1 DCTGDGGQ
9 QRNWAC
15 RQLLSKGVIVILTA
29 RDEQRGLAAVANL
42 QASGA
47 FDSDVLFHQL
57 DVADSVSVASLA
69 DFIRDQFGKLDVLV
83 NNAGVS
89 GVPLRP
95 EILSSFKQV
104 VSQNFVL

>member
-1 DCTGDGGQ
+1 MEG
-9 QRNWAC
+9 A
-15 RQLLSKGVIVILTA
+15 IHTA
-29 RDEQRGLAAVANL
+29 TSEMTALRGLAAVANL

-104 VSQNFVL
+104 RGGLTNYAKFINRDLRHG